1 MPKKK
6 VKKKMKR
13 MKKILAMVMAMA
25 MVLGMSLT
33 AFAEGVTIKIVEKDG
48 TDSKADLQYVQA
60 IKADTEALTGWS
72 FTTEA
77 IAEAYMSAFEVSD
90 AQQAII
96 MLAKNTDATA
106 YEELSIAEGL
116 VAATASQ
123 IDVALS
129 NVVAIENVLSFMENG
144 MKVTGAGIYVIKA
157 VEAGFTYKNMA
168 AYVGF
173 GEVDGSYPVLQP
185 AEITA
190 KKSSNIITKEN
201 QGEAADNAVAVGD
214 VVSFRVESHFP
225 YIDANAAGKKYVI
238 QDTLTGA
245 EFDMSSVK
253 VEIGGK
259 DYTNMVMPTLLAD
272 APEGKQILE
281 IDLSGLIDNGNSL
294 ANETVVVT
302 YSATV
307 TAVSVNNTV
316 EHDGTGITDAKPGET
331 NLYTGSITITKYDA
345 DGTTPLAGAEFVV
358 ARAATGVVED
368 ETDGFQANEGFEY
381 ATFDN
386 DWKLTGWVNN
396 IEGATHMTTGQDG
409 KATVNGLDENTYAF
423 IEVKAPEGYS
433 INEEPATAELGY
445 EGEKAEA
452 VFTAATSM
460 TDTRLNA
467 LPSTGG
473 IGTTIF
479 TIGGVAIMVVAAG
492 LFFATRKKSSK

>member
-1 MPKKK
+1 
-6 VKKKMKR
+6 MKR

-214 VVSFRVESHFP
+214 VVSFRVESHFRQMQQ
-225 YIDANAAGKKYVI
+225 AKN
-238 QDTLTGA
+238 
-245 EFDMSSVK
+245 MSFR
-253 VEIGGK
+253 IHLQGQ
-259 DYTNMVMPTLLAD
+259 NLICLL
-272 APEGKQILE
+272 L
-281 IDLSGLIDNGNSL
+281 
-294 ANETVVVT
+294 
-302 YSATV
+302 
-307 TAVSVNNTV
+307 
-316 EHDGTGITDAKPGET
+316 
-331 NLYTGSITITKYDA
+331 
-345 DGTTPLAGAEFVV
+345 
-358 ARAATGVVED
+358 R
-368 ETDGFQANEGFEY
+368 
-381 ATFDN
+381 
-386 DWKLTGWVNN
+386 WKL
-396 IEGATHMTTGQDG
+396 
-409 KATVNGLDENTYAF
+409 
-423 IEVKAPEGYS
+423 
-433 INEEPATAELGY
+433 
-445 EGEKAEA
+445 
-452 VFTAATSM
+452 AAKIIQTW
-460 TDTRLNA
+460 
-467 LPSTGG
+467 
-473 IGTTIF
+473 
-479 TIGGVAIMVVAAG
+479 
-492 LFFATRKKSSK
+492 